1 MSVTVRNCRLLDY
14 SVFVVVAADAA
25 AVVSGGAAVVGVGVV
40 RVAVAVAAAGI
51 AFVMVVI
58 VAVAVAAVVV
68 PNKCPKPQLR
78 LKRGTSQKGPSFP
91 ALFPIESQPWPPARW
106 RWAASEWPPWEAQF
120 ARTSGSQRLRYG
132 SFRKFGGCTLFWGPY
147 NKDPTL

>member
-1 MSVTVRNCRLLDY
+1 MDY

-40 RVAVAVAAAGI
+40 R
-51 AFVMVVI
+51 

-91 ALFPIESQPWPPARW
+91 ALFPIESQPWPPRW

-132 SFRKFGGCTLFWGPY
+132 SFRKFGGVPYFGVLIIRILLFRVLY
-147 NKDPTL
+147 